1 MKIPNRFVKDC
12 PVAGHSCRG
21 QLNGYAF
28 IEALLVQYGF
38 QIGDEVM
45 KEYCLGF
52 RVRTLIH
59 SVGKG
64 CYDRR

>member
-1 MKIPNRFVKDC
+1 
-12 PVAGHSCRG
+12 
-21 QLNGYAF
+21 
-28 IEALLVQYGF
+28 
-38 QIGDEVM
+38 M

-64 CYDRR
+64 RYDRR